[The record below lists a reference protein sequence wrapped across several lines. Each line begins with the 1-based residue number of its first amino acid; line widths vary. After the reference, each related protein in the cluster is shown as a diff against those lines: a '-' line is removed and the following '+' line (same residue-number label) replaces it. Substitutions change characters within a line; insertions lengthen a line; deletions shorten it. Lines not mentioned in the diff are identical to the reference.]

1 MVTNKK
7 MQILK
12 SVKSIIYSSLLFL
25 LSSCE
30 SKSSESEESSYVEFD
45 SIIVIYQGK
54 VDTASLAELVIY
66 NSAAFSTT
74 PRIEK
79 AIAQLPGKPCDST
92 KNVICLHLD
101 FPRRTPGWKLV
112 IGSKPKNI
120 FESFCDVSTWANDC
134 DQFFVYA
141 YFVDRHRWG
150 FISRTELNQKVQNL
164 GLDSITERLFR
175 AYIDSTDSYSAK
187 TPMGCM

>member
-1 MVTNKK
+1 

-12 SVKSIIYSSLLFL
+12 SVKSTICSSILFL

-30 SKSSESEESSYVEFD
+30 SKSNNFEESSYVEFD
-45 SIIVIYQGK
+45 STIVVYQGK

-66 NSAAFSTT
+66 NSAAFASS

-79 AIAQLPGKPCDST
+79 AIAQLPSKPCDST
-92 KNVICLHLD
+92 KNVICRNLN
-101 FPRRTPGWKLV
+101 FPRRTHGWKLI
-112 IGSKPKNI
+112 IGSNPNKI
-120 FESFCDVSTWANDC
+120 FESFGDISTWANDC

-150 FISRTELNQKVQNL
+150 FISRTELNQKIQNL

>member
-1 MVTNKK
+1 ME
-7 MQILK
+7 
-12 SVKSIIYSSLLFL
+12 SVKSIICSSLLFL

-30 SKSSESEESSYVEFD
+30 SKSSEFEEASYAEFD
-45 SIIVIYQGK
+45 SVVVIYQGK
-54 VDTASLAELVIY
+54 VDTASIAELVIY
-66 NSAAFSTT
+66 NSAALATP

-79 AIAQLPGKPCDST
+79 AITQLPGKPCDST

-101 FPRRTPGWKLV
+101 FPRRTDGWKLV
-112 IGSKPKNI
+112 IGSNPKEI
-120 FESFCDVSTWANDC
+120 FESFGDVSTWANDC

-150 FISRTELNQKVQNL
+150 FIPQIELNQKVQNL